1 MGASAHAH
9 PVVPS
14 QRPADSPEVQHLVML
29 EWMLPTLVVVAAV
42 AIGIAVLALNRAS
55 SNGSLRHDVSALQN
69 DVGSLHAKLAAEQR
83 AVVKAQ
89 SKLASLRRASAQA
102 PTAGNVSRLQDNVD
116 QVTIK
121 MRMLQVC
128 VPQLQQEVAG
138 LKLRTSD
145 TNGWLTNAFLE
156 RPASVSQ
163 ACSRA
168 LGG

>member
-14 QRPADSPEVQHLVML
+14 QRPADHPEAKHLVVL
-29 EWMLPTLVVVAAV
+29 EWLLPTLVVFVAV
-42 AIGIAVLALNRAS
+42 AIGIAVLALTRAS
-55 SNGSLRHDVSALQN
+55 SNGSLRHDVSALQSH
-69 DVGSLHAKLAAEQR
+69 VGSLDAKLAAEQR
-83 AVVKAQ
+83 ALVQAQ
-89 SKLASLRRASAQA
+89 SKLASLRRASAKA
-102 PTAGNVSRLQDNVD
+102 PTAGNVTRLQDNVD
-116 QVTIK
+116 QLTIR
-121 MRMLQVC
+121 MQMLQVC
-128 VPQLQQEVAG
+128 IPQLRQEVAG